1 MRPRVEIGE
10 LTCRIEQ
17 EHLLV
22 LAMHLDG
29 RRERGEFANRGHRAV
44 NRAAAT
50 PGDAQATTHD
60 VLVTVDETGLG
71 ERLLGTVAH
80 DRSIRTSTAYELESG
95 EQGGLSRAGLAREDG
110 QTGRKGDCRVL
121 DERYVGY
128 VELVKHGP
136 VLTAY
141 RACPDRDPRKRRA
154 RRCGRRRH
162 RHGPGAGHDRHA
174 SPRLTPARQRRAWSH
189 PRRWRRHASVSC
201 P

>member
-1 MRPRVEIGE
+1 MNAEKYTQKSLEAVKAAQE
-10 LTCRIEQ
+10 LTIQNQNQQIEQ

-80 DRSIRTSTAYELESG
+80 DRSIRTSTAYS
-95 EQGGLSRAGLAREDG
+95 ARSKP
-110 QTGRKGDCRVL
+110 Q
-121 DERYVGY
+121 
-128 VELVKHGP
+128 
-136 VLTAY
+136 
-141 RACPDRDPRKRRA
+141 
-154 RRCGRRRH
+154 
-162 RHGPGAGHDRHA
+162 
-174 SPRLTPARQRRAWSH
+174 
-189 PRRWRRHASVSC
+189 
-201 P
+201 